1 MPSVHMGPLHTYR
14 GDSDPEGGF
23 HLLPSLS
30 LAAKGKGRE
39 KAGEQSGRAGKRLA
53 VLHDWEQEWQISYN
67 CLKLRG
73 C

>member
-1 MPSVHMGPLHTYR
+1 MHMGPLHTYG
-14 GDSDPEGGF
+14 GDSDSEGGF
-23 HLLPSLS
+23 HLLPPLR
-30 LAAKGKGRE
+30 LAAKGRGRE
-39 KAGEQSGRAGKRLA
+39 KKTGEWSGRAGKRLA